1 MIIFFTFLPVY
12 GVGGRIKEAAV
23 KLYVLVWLKLGRQ
36 LDHLHNS
43 DIHQIIE
50 SVQEIKF
57 KK

>member
-1 MIIFFTFLPVY
+1 MIILLTFLPVY
-12 GVGGRIKEAAV
+12 GVGCRIKEAAV
-23 KLYVLVWLKLGRQ
+23 KLYILVWLKLDRQ
-36 LDHLHNS
+36 LDPLHNS